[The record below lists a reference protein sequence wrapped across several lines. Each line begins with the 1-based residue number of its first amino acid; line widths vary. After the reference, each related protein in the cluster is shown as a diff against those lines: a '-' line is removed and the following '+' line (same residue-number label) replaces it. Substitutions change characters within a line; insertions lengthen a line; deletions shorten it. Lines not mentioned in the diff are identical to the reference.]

1 MISLLVFNLFK
12 MLRFEAH
19 LESIWP
25 SDKGRK
31 FVFTYYL
38 ADDTVSIFE
47 PVPPNA
53 GRPGGRF
60 LIRLGLKDLLASK
73 LYALLYL

>member
-1 MISLLVFNLFK
+1 
-12 MLRFEAH
+12 MLRFEAQ

-38 ADDTVSIFE
+38 ADDTVTIFE

-60 LIRLGLKDLLASK
+60 LIRFGLKTLLDDK
-73 LYALLYL
+73 PHALVFH